1 MSIVAKKPVKQI
13 FNKGI
18 LTTFGKLDILDI
30 EAIDG
35 RPDQLAALL
44 IKRYDWS
51 STDAKRKVDLFMTR
65 VLNSSQ

>member
-13 FNKGI
+13 FNQGI

-44 IKRYDWS
+44 SKRYDWS
-51 STDAKRKVDLFMTR
+51 SIDAKRKVDLFMTR
-65 VLNSSQ
+65 VLDDSQ

>member
-1 MSIVAKKPVKQI
+1 MSIVAKKPVKQV
-13 FNKGI
+13 FNQGI

-30 EAIDG
+30 ETIDG
-35 RPDQLAALL
+35 RPDQLAAFL
-44 IKRYDWS
+44 IKRYDWN

>member
-13 FNKGI
+13 FNQGI
-18 LTTFGKLDILDI
+18 LTTFGKLDIPDI
-30 EAIDG
+30 EEIDG

-65 VLNSSQ
+65 VLDNSQ

>member
-1 MSIVAKKPVKQI
+1 MSIVAKKPVKQV
-13 FNKGI
+13 FNQGI

-30 EAIDG
+30 ETIDG
-35 RPDQLAALL
+35 RPDQLAAFL

-51 STDAKRKVDLFMTR
+51 STDVKRKVDLFMTR

>member
-13 FNKGI
+13 FNQGI

-65 VLNSSQ
+65 VLDSSQ

>member
-13 FNKGI
+13 FNQGI

-44 IKRYDWS
+44 SKRYDWS

-65 VLNSSQ
+65 VLDNSQ

>member
-13 FNKGI
+13 FNQGI
-18 LTTFGKLDILDI
+18 LTTFGKLDIPDI

-44 IKRYDWS
+44 SKRYDWS
-51 STDAKRKVDLFMTR
+51 SIDAKRKVDLFMTR
-65 VLNSSQ
+65 VLDDSQ

>member
-13 FNKGI
+13 FNQGI
-18 LTTFGKLDILDI
+18 LTTFGKLDIPDI
-30 EAIDG
+30 EEIDG

-65 VLNSSQ
+65 VLDTSQ

>member
-13 FNKGI
+13 FNQGI
-18 LTTFGKLDILDI
+18 LTTFGKLDIPDI
-30 EAIDG
+30 EEIDG

-51 STDAKRKVDLFMTR
+51 SNDAKRKVDLFMAR
-65 VLNSSQ
+65 VLDSSQ

>member
-13 FNKGI
+13 FNQGI

-35 RPDQLAALL
+35 RPDQLVALL
-44 IKRYDWS
+44 SKRYDWS
-51 STDAKRKVDLFMTR
+51 SIDAKRKVDLFMTR
-65 VLNSSQ
+65 VLDDSQ

>member
-13 FNKGI
+13 FNQGI

-65 VLNSSQ
+65 VLDNSQ

>member
-13 FNKGI
+13 FNQGI

-51 STDAKRKVDLFMTR
+51 SIDAKRKVDLFMTR
-65 VLNSSQ
+65 VLDDSQ

>member
-13 FNKGI
+13 FNQGI

-44 IKRYDWS
+44 SKRYDWS
-51 STDAKRKVDLFMTR
+51 SIEAKRKVDLFMTR
-65 VLNSSQ
+65 VLDDSQ